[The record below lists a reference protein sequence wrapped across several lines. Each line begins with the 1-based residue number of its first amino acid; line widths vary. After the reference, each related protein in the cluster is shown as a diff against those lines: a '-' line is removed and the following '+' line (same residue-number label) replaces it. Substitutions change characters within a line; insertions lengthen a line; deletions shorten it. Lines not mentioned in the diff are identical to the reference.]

1 MSSEISSE
9 TAAKS
14 LRQISEAAA
23 AAISQG
29 VDLVTA
35 ARRNLGF
42 LRSVN
47 GWQWLHQRATTVEA
61 IRRYDELWMPLISD
75 LTVGSVTPMVLP
87 PLDVEWV
94 WFCHTLNPVSYRQ
107 YCKSRFSKLIGKPA
121 IFDEENEEYALMRC
135 RDVWV
140 DRYPN

>member
-1 MSSEISSE
+1 MSSEIFSE

-14 LRQISEAAA
+14 LHQISEAAA
-23 AAISQG
+23 AISQD
-29 VDLVTA
+29 VDLITA

-42 LRSVN
+42 LRSVSR
-47 GWQWLHQRATTVEA
+47 WQWLHQRATTVKA

-107 YCKSRFSKLIGKPA
+107 CCESKFSKLIGKPA
-121 IFDEENEEYALMRC
+121 IFDKENEEYALMRF

-140 DRYPN
+140 LF